1 MYSLFIENNVEV
13 NVLIQK
19 ANLMQIPNRTMIK
32 MTVGVKRSTA
42 GKNFCIICRFWLYLA
57 CKYLLGM

>member
-19 ANLMQIPNRTMIK
+19 ANLMQIPNRDNDK
-32 MTVGVKRSTA
+32 DD
-42 GKNFCIICRFWLYLA
+42 CWC
-57 CKYLLGM
+57 